1 MIKNRYFVTSSAEG
15 NYIDERFFTS
25 FSQGLMFAAG
35 MAVLMSA
42 KNLSDGQVLII
53 DRRNNTIKEEFQ
65 LDLNGMTADISPR
78 LQKAINRKFRKKN
91 PDLPKKEENDKNEL
105 SIVKLN

>member
-1 MIKNRYFVTSSAEG
+1 
-15 NYIDERFFTS
+15 
-25 FSQGLMFAAG
+25 MFASG
-35 MAVLMSA
+35 MVVLMSA

-78 LQKAINRKFRKKN
+78 LQKAVNRKFRKKN